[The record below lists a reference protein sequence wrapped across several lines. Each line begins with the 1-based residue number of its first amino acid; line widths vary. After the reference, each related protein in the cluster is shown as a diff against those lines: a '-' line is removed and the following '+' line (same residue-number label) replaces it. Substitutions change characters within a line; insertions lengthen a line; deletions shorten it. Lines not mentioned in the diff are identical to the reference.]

1 MIIKSKAPLR
11 IGLSGGGTDIENFS
25 VKYGGLV
32 INSAINLYVHTV
44 IEEKRNKKIIFE
56 SLDLGKKI
64 ILKSDLILDID
75 GKFDIYKSIYNFFI
89 KKFIKKPVSFHLKT
103 YSDVPQGSGLGGSST
118 MIVSIIKAFAEWFKI
133 SLSKYDVAM
142 IAYKIE
148 RKDLKL
154 VGGVQDHFSASYGG
168 FNYIEIKKKTNKI
181 KIKPIKISNYM
192 KNELSSKFLLLYTGI
207 SRGSEKIIESQISY
221 IDKNQKKSIQAMIK
235 MKKNT
240 KNMRS
245 YLMNDKKVK
254 DIIKILK
261 SNWLYKKKTGKGV
274 SNLSV
279 NKIIEKLYKL
289 KSEAVKISGAGG
301 GGFILIVTPT
311 ENIFN
316 IKNNLKFTGISFFN
330 FGFEDR
336 GVHSWIVK

>member
-1 MIIKSKAPLR
+1 
-11 IGLSGGGTDIENFS
+11 
-25 VKYGGLV
+25 
-32 INSAINLYVHTV
+32 
-44 IEEKRNKKIIFE
+44 
-56 SLDLGKKI
+56 
-64 ILKSDLILDID
+64 
-75 GKFDIYKSIYNFFI
+75 
-89 KKFIKKPVSFHLKT
+89 
-103 YSDVPQGSGLGGSST
+103 
-118 MIVSIIKAFAEWFKI
+118 
-133 SLSKYDVAM
+133 
-142 IAYKIE
+142 
-148 RKDLKL
+148 
-154 VGGVQDHFSASYGG
+154 
-168 FNYIEIKKKTNKI
+168 
-181 KIKPIKISNYM
+181 M